1 MEVAPDS
8 LQCKDHKLRH
18 LQLSDAFLDGE
29 IPDWI
34 ESCESI
40 VAVHDYVYE
49 RVHEANEDKDGPAG
63 LAVAV
68 ISNNKHR
75 CMVEDVEERYLTF
88 LVS

>member
-8 LQCKDHKLRH
+8 LQCTDHKLRH
-18 LQLSDAFLDGE
+18 LQLSDSFLDWE

-34 ESCESI
+34 ESRESI

-49 RVHEANEDKDGPAG
+49 RVHGAHEDKGWPAG

-68 ISNNKHR
+68 ISKNRHR